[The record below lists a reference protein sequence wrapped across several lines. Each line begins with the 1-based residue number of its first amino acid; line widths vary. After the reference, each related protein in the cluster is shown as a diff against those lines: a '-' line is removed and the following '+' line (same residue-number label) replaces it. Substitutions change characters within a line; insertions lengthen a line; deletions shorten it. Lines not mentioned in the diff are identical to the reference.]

1 MPQEET
7 PPGTDTPP
15 TGIGAAV
22 SDIVGLYAAL
32 SVSGHGAR
40 RTRLLAE
47 LARAGRRLAGL
58 ALVCSDGEK
67 AARRS
72 SRWQRRRVLAAR
84 GAAWIISSTN
94 RARPH
99 PEEESAGE

>member
-1 MPQEET
+1 MPQGET
-7 PPGTDTPP
+7 PEADAPV

-22 SDIVGLYAAL
+22 SEIVGLYAAL
-32 SVSGHGAR
+32 SVSRHGAG

-67 AARRS
+67 TVRRS

-94 RARPH
+94 RARPRG
-99 PEEESAGE
+99 EEESAGE

>member
-1 MPQEET
+1 MPQGET
-7 PPGTDTPP
+7 PEADTPV

-22 SDIVGLYAAL
+22 SEIVGLYAAL
-32 SVSGHGAR
+32 SVSGHDAR

-58 ALVCSDGEK
+58 ALVCSDGGK
-67 AARRS
+67 SARRS

-94 RARPH
+94 RARLRKG
-99 PEEESAGE
+99 EESAGE